1 MRERVALR
9 LSFKLSNFGSV
20 THNRVTGYL
29 NAPMVKIEVFL
40 SVEDKQ
46 LSFLSI
52 PRSDIERLAI
62 FPFRW
67 LRFVVFSI
75 CGACGELSTTPNG
88 PPVDYEKP
96 QLTAENKYY
105 YRHLGKLSLCV

>member
-9 LSFKLSNFGSV
+9 LSFKLSSV